1 MLETHRH
8 NDEISSGISY
18 KTDLFLCSLI
28 FLVAATLAYL
38 PTYFDFPVER
48 IINGMATK
56 SVILDAL
63 VYDFDTFFTLS
74 GAVLVTLIWA
84 CWFGTTDMET
94 RARILVGAIASLG
107 AGAISRF
114 FQHAL
119 SSHPRPFYDHAFDF
133 HLPSVVNGI
142 PFNTWN
148 SFPSDHAAVFGGLTV
163 VIFLARPRLGVLAAA
178 WFCLLELS
186 RAYMGAHYPTDL
198 VGGASLGAF
207 VVLLA
212 QLPGAISWGRRVA
225 LWDRSSPGLFYMCA
239 FFMSYQ
245 IATLL
250 QDFRSMTGGVHLI
263 HQIGKLVSNP

>member
-1 MLETHRH
+1 MIEIQHQ
-8 NDEISSGISY
+8 NDEIPSGINY

-28 FLVAATLAYL
+28 FLIAATLVYF

-48 IINGMATK
+48 IINSMATK
-56 SVILDAL
+56 SVILDDLA
-63 VYDFDTFFTLS
+63 YDFDTFFTLS

-84 CWFGTTDMET
+84 CWFGTTDLET
-94 RARILVGAIASLG
+94 RARVLVGTVVSLG

-119 SSHPRPFYDHAFDF
+119 PSHPRPSYDHAFDF
-133 HLPSVVNGI
+133 HLPSVVNSI

-148 SFPSDHAAVFGGLTV
+148 SFPSDHAAVFGGLAV
-163 VIFLARPRLGVLAAA
+163 VIFLARPRLGVLATA

-186 RAYMGAHYPTDL
+186 RAYMGGHYPTDL

-207 VVLLA
+207 VVLSA
-212 QLPGAISWGRRVA
+212 RLPVAISWGRWVA
-225 LWDRSSPGLFYMCA
+225 LWDRSSPALFYASA

-245 IATLL
+245 VATLM
-250 QDFRSMTGGVHLI
+250 QDFRSMAGGVHLI
-263 HQIGKLVSNP
+263 QQIRKLVFNQ